1 MNDPFS
7 SAASKLVVL
16 QNIKGAKAKVSF
28 LAEHAEDMRFRALL
42 YYSLNPLLAYNLSEK
57 KLQSAMDRCNTSCNE
72 TTEETIATIC
82 ASLADRNGVS
92 REVEDEVAKFLL
104 SVPEQSRNV
113 YIQILAK
120 TLKLGVTAKS
130 VNKIIQNLIPEWEV
144 QQAYPI
150 EKYPLQPGEWFS
162 ISQKLNGV
170 RATYYRGKLIAR
182 SGVPFSG
189 MDHIVSVFERWD
201 PDHSLVFDGELTL
214 ADSNG
219 LSENEAFRIATGI
232 VNSDAVNKTE
242 LSFTVFDT
250 IQIDEF
256 EEPDDSVNKYRFPYR
271 WRRNC
276 LSSYKGLFTDDGP
289 VRLLPVLYQGTDQS
303 KIWEF
308 LDKMVSEDKEGLMVN
323 LDVPYLRK
331 RHNGILKVKRFYTMD
346 LPILRCEAG
355 AGRLRNTLGSF
366 VLDFGGAEVSV
377 GSGFTDRERVDFWR
391 RKEDLPGMI
400 CEVKYK
406 EVSTDKKTGR
416 SSLQFPV
423 FVSLRPD
430 KAEGNIE

>member
-1 MNDPFS
+1 MTDPFS

-16 QNIKGAKAKVSF
+16 QNIKGAKAKASF
-28 LAEHAEDMRFRALL
+28 LAEHAEDMKFRSLL

-57 KLQSAMDRCNTSCNE
+57 KLQTAMDRCNTSSNE
-72 TTEETIATIC
+72 ITFETIATIC
-82 ASLADRNGVS
+82 SSLAERKGVN
-92 REVEDEVAKFLL
+92 RETEDEVARFLL

-113 YIQILAK
+113 YIQILSK

-130 VNKIIQNLIPEWEV
+130 VNKIIQDLIPEWEV

-150 EKYPLQPGEWFS
+150 EKYPIQPGEWFS

-182 SGVPFSG
+182 SGVPFTG
-189 MDHIVSVFERWD
+189 MDHIVSTFEKWD
-201 PDHSLVFDGELTL
+201 ASNSLVFDGELTL
-214 ADSNG
+214 ANPDGISD
-219 LSENEAFRIATGI
+219 NEAFRKATGI
-232 VNSDAVNKTE
+232 ANSDSEHKTE
-242 LSFTVFDT
+242 LCFTVFDVV
-250 IQIDEF
+250 QLSEF
-256 EEPDDSVNKYRFPYR
+256 ESMDDTRYHFPYR

-276 LSSYKGLFTDDGP
+276 LNSYEGLFEENGP

-303 KIWEF
+303 KIPD
-308 LDKMVSEDKEGLMVN
+308 LLSQMVAQDKEGLMVN

-346 LPILRCEAG
+346 LPIIRCEAG
-355 AGRLRNTLGSF
+355 TGRLRNTLGSF
-366 VLDFGGAEVSV
+366 VLNFNGSEVSV

-391 RKEDLPGMI
+391 RKEELPGMI

-406 EVSTDKKTGR
+406 EVSTDKKTGQE
-416 SSLQFPV
+416 SLQFPV